1 MVFSNRQPLNT
12 KYMKPQKITLIIFL
26 LFALMKT
33 SSAQLAG
40 GTYTIGGTTPDY
52 ATVQAAATALASGI
66 SGPVV
71 FNIRPGVYFG
81 KFSMGNVP
89 GSSASNTIIFKAENG
104 DSTSV
109 VIADSSSASASSNFT
124 ILINGTDFLTFRNL
138 TIARYGTKTYA
149 TVFYIGANS
158 RYFQLRNCIV
168 RSDNTTGASL
178 NSALIYLPI
187 ATPNDSGIKFTN
199 SIFNNGWYGLNIIG
213 QGVSLLAP
221 LMEITNNIF
230 DNQTGGGIQLSFA
243 AAPLIQGN
251 RISTTVSGF
260 GYKGISL
267 RRLRND
273 FKVRENYVTGATQG
287 QAISL
292 DTCSGDSGNEA
303 LVANNFLQSG
313 GTGNATGIYLSQCS
327 SINFYYNSVHLA
339 TSGAGNAT
347 FRLNNAGN
355 SAINVK
361 NNIFVNSGG
370 GYTFYIP
377 AGANTNLTSVD
388 YNDLYVGGSSPFIAF
403 FDTGN
408 VATFSDWQTLSSYD
422 ANSVSGDP
430 QFISSTDLHVGS
442 VIVNNSGVVV
452 AGVTTDIDGQSRSNS
467 TPDIGADE
475 FVPLN
480 NNIGALAFI
489 SPQSGT
495 CGDSSTVV
503 GIIIRNFGLSSQTG
517 FDVHADVTG
526 TTSQML
532 TETFSGS
539 LASNT
544 SDTVYFSQV
553 LNTYSG
559 GSWNI
564 QAYTSLSGDQ
574 YLLNDTIIGTFNFDG
589 YPNAPVVV
597 SPQQQCDNNLQ
608 ITATAD
614 SGNTLVWYD
623 QPTGGNLLY
632 VGSVFSPIVSTDTTF
647 YVEARTGS
655 GTGGCIR
662 ITEIDMNFDFIEIQ
676 NISGSNFDAT
686 GWQVIASN
694 DYTDI
699 NFVNDS
705 TWHLGN
711 FTGGEIQYRTDNG
724 VDNYWGTNLL
734 WEPGPTF
741 GGWAMIID
749 DNYNIID
756 FAGWVWDSAALNS
769 LNITVDG
776 HTITVGSEWLGNG
789 IANCN
794 LTTDNH
800 ARIGSEDLDLASDFT
815 CAVATKGTQN
825 VGLATVFANCGIGSC
840 GSPRLPI
847 DIILVPGVTTNIGN
861 DTIVAS
867 PFLITLDGGSGFAS
881 YVWSTGDT
889 TQTIDVDSAGTYWVT
904 VTGGPNNCSFTDSI
918 SIQLNVG
925 INGVIG
931 ENEISFYPNPVKD
944 KLTLTGRDELLK
956 SAFVQITDLE
966 GRIIKSQQIKS
977 VSGSTSID
985 LNDMGEGVYFLR
997 ITSGNRTGVK
1007 KFVVLR

>member
-1 MVFSNRQPLNT
+1 
-12 KYMKPQKITLIIFL
+12 MKAQKFTLIIFL
-26 LFALMKT
+26 LFALMKS
-33 SSAQLAG
+33 SSAQIAG
-40 GTYTIGGTTPDY
+40 GTYTIGGASPDY

-71 FNIRPGVYFG
+71 FNIRPGTYFG

-89 GSSASNTIIFKAENG
+89 GTSATNTITFKAENG

-109 VIADSSSASASSNFT
+109 IIADSSSASASSNFT
-124 ILINGTDFLTFRNL
+124 ILLNGTDYLTFRNV
-138 TIARYGTKTYA
+138 TIARYGTQTYA
-149 TVFYIGANS
+149 TVLYVGGNT
-158 RYFQLRNCIV
+158 RYLQIRNCII
-168 RSDNTTGASL
+168 RSDKTNGNNLNT
-178 NSALIYLPI
+178 ALIHFPI
-187 ATPNDSGIKFTN
+187 ATPSDSGIKFTN
-199 SIFNNGWYGLNIIG
+199 NVFANGWYGLNIVG
-213 QGVSLLAP
+213 QSVALLVP
-221 LMEITNNIF
+221 LMEITNNVF
-230 DNQTGGGIQLSFA
+230 DNQSGGGVQLSFA

-251 RISTTVSGF
+251 RISTTVAGF
-260 GYKGISL
+260 NYHGLSL

-273 FKVRENYVTGATQG
+273 FKVIENYVTGATQG
-287 QAISL
+287 QAIYL

-303 LVANNFLQSG
+303 LVANNFLQTQ
-313 GTGNATGIYLSQCS
+313 GTGTASGIYLSQCA
-327 SINFYYNSVHLA
+327 SINFYYNTVNLG
-339 TSGAGNAT
+339 TSGAGNAA

-355 SAINVK
+355 SAINVQ

-370 GYTFYIP
+370 GYSIYIP
-377 AGANTNLTSVD
+377 AGANTNITSSD
-388 YNDLYVGGSSPFIAF
+388 YNDLFVGASSPFIAF

-408 VATFSDWQTLSSYD
+408 VATFTDWQTVSSYD

-430 QFISSTDLHVGS
+430 QFISTTDLHVGS
-442 VIVNNSGVVV
+442 VIVNNAGIVVP
-452 AGVTTDIDGQSRSNS
+452 GVTTDIDGQARSNS

-480 NNIGALAFI
+480 DNIGALAFV
-489 SPQSGT
+489 SPLSGS

-503 GIIIRNFGLSSQTG
+503 GIVIRNFGLSSQTG
-517 FDVHADVTG
+517 FDVNADVTG
-526 TTSQML
+526 TSSQLL
-532 TETFSGS
+532 TETYSGS

-559 GSWNI
+559 GSWGI

-574 YLLNDTIIGTFNFDG
+574 YLLNDTIMASFNFEG
-589 YPNAPVVV
+589 FPNAPVVV
-597 SPQQQCDNNLQ
+597 SPQQQCDNNIQ

-614 SGNTLVWYD
+614 SGNALVWYD

-632 VGSVFSPIVSTDTTF
+632 VGSVFSPVVSADTTF
-647 YVEARTGS
+647 YVETRTGS

-662 ITEIDMNFDFIEIQ
+662 ITEIDKNYDYIEIQ

-699 NFVNDS
+699 NMVNDS

-711 FTGGEIQYRTDNG
+711 FAGGEIQYRSDNG
-724 VDNYWGTNLL
+724 SDNYWGTNLL
-734 WEPGPTF
+734 WEPGTTL

-815 CAVATKGTQN
+815 CATATKGTQN
-825 VGLATVFANCGIGSC
+825 VGLATVFANCGIGNC
-840 GSPRLPI
+840 GSPRLPV
-847 DIILVPGVTTNIGN
+847 DITLVPGITTNLGN

-867 PFLITLDGGSGFAS
+867 PFLITLDAGAGFTA

-889 TQTIDVDSAGTYWVT
+889 TQTLDVDSAGTYWVT
-904 VTGGPNNCSFTDSI
+904 VTGGPNNCSFTDTI

-925 INGVIG
+925 LNSVISD
-931 ENEISFYPNPVKD
+931 NEISFYPNPVKD
-944 KLTLTGRDELLK
+944 KLTLTGKDELLK

-966 GRIIKSQQIKS
+966 GRIIKTQQIKS

-985 LNDMGEGVYFLR
+985 LNNIGEGVYFLR

-1007 KFVVLR
+1007 KFVVVR